1 MMGIAVKRESSRGVS
16 EINGAVN
23 VLEFFQGHIL
33 PELQDP
39 NHSSRPVVKATSI
52 KFASTFR
59 NQFTRENLVQLL
71 PLLISH
77 LGSPIV
83 VVHTFAAYAIE
94 RIMYCKEEDASGARH
109 SKLGAHDLKPVLEPL
124 FNGLFSIVDDVQQNE
139 NDYVMKCVMRSL
151 ASAREDVIPVTQ
163 IVITKLTAA
172 LGRIAK
178 NPRNPQYNHYLFESI
193 AVLVRSVCSKDPN
206 QTAAFEPLLFEP
218 FNTILQMEIAEFTPY
233 VFQILAQLLEY
244 RPPGQGLG
252 PAYTSL
258 FLPILTPVLW
268 EQKGNVPALTRLL
281 QAYVRKAPG
290 ELLPHLD
297 RILGVF
303 QKLISAK
310 STEVSAFDLLSV
322 VTVHFPHDALQPKM
336 GTLFQLLLMR
346 LQGSTKSPRYR
357 KLVTTY
363 FGLLVGKFG
372 PQAVVERL
380 DGMQPGLTSMILEQV
395 WNPRLANDPPVLR
408 TEAKVNV
415 LGMTKLLCESP
426 YLLSDPARQLLWS
439 QGLAGVV
446 MVLTSSS
453 WKDGTVAAGGA
464 GQATGALDDDVE
476 IEIGYDTQFSK
487 LTFASRSPEDF
498 IPEVPDAGLFFC
510 QSLHR
515 LVSSS
520 QPGSLLPLI
529 QGGLSADPKLSGG
542 LEAMMKQAGLELS

>member
-1 MMGIAVKRESSRGVS
+1 
-16 EINGAVN
+16 VN
-23 VLEFFQGHIL
+23 VVDFFQAHIL

-52 KFASTFR
+52 KYTSTFR
-59 NQFTRENLVQLL
+59 NQFTREHLVQLL

-94 RIMYCKEEDASGARH
+94 RALYCKEGDANGVRRP
-109 SKLGAHDLKPVLEPL
+109 KLGAHDLQPFLEPL
-124 FNGLFSIVDDVQQNE
+124 FNGLFSIVDNVEQNE

-178 NPRNPQYNHYLFESI
+178 NPRNPQYNHFLFESI
-193 AVLVRSVCSKDPN
+193 AVLVRSVCSQDPN
-206 QTAAFEPLLFEP
+206 QTAALEPLLFEP

-233 VFQILAQLLEY
+233 VFQVLAQLLEY

-258 FLPILTPVLW
+258 FLPILTPVVW

-281 QAYVRKAPG
+281 QAYIRKAPG

-322 VTVHFPHDALQPKM
+322 VTVYVPHDALQPKM

-346 LQGSTKSPRYR
+346 LQGSTKAPRYK

-372 PQAVVERL
+372 PQAFVERL
-380 DGMQPGLTSMILEQV
+380 DGIQPGLAAMILEQV
-395 WNPRLANDPPVLR
+395 WNPRLATDPPTHRV
-408 TEAKVNV
+408 EAKVNV
-415 LGMTKLLCESP
+415 VGMTKLLCESP
-426 YLLSDPARQLLWS
+426 FLLSDPGRQRLWS
-439 QGLAGVV
+439 EGLAGVV
-446 MVLTSSS
+446 TVLTSSS
-453 WKDGTVAAGGA
+453 WKAGAAAGGGAA
-464 GQATGALDDDVE
+464 GLAEAALDDEIE
-476 IEIGYDTQFSK
+476 IEIGYDSQFSK

-498 IPEVPDAGLFFC
+498 LPEVLDAGLYFC
-510 QSLHR
+510 QSLHG
-515 LVSSS
+515 LVASS

-542 LEAMMKQAGLELS
+542 LETLMKQAGLELSQ